1 MRARDSIAA
10 HFDKLVA
17 MGAPRLSRT
26 PVLPIPK
33 RFVPETAT
41 PASAPTH
48 RGLRLPVINLARSK
62 KKTKGTNRAKKTV
75 SNAVFRGGP
84 EGACSPIA
92 TTCLGEGRRLG
103 KLAKNGTIVARDG
116 PGQPAGGPGGAIG
129 FRLLRWQDEGDV
141 DAFDSLVQSILPI
154 LEGLAGRMLRRHG
167 IADTSAVDDAV
178 SLVLDHL
185 RRLRGAGDDEPS
197 VARFLP
203 DPLRSGR
210 GTPGD
215 RGHDREPA
223 DTGMAYVCW
232 LIRDR
237 AADVARGRRREARR
251 AIPLSELHAPP
262 DRPVH
267 RPSSHTGPGAADI
280 DDVAERAASLQEA
293 IALLE
298 PRLRTVTEMLLDG
311 KSQASI
317 AKTLNVCEGT
327 VSRLRRRAILELRRL
342 VGR

>member
-1 MRARDSIAA
+1 
-10 HFDKLVA
+10 
-17 MGAPRLSRT
+17 MGNLSKT
-26 PVLPIPK
+26 ST
-33 RFVPETAT
+33 TA
-41 PASAPTH
+41 
-48 RGLRLPVINLARSK
+48 
-62 KKTKGTNRAKKTV
+62 
-75 SNAVFRGGP
+75 
-84 EGACSPIA
+84 
-92 TTCLGEGRRLG
+92 
-103 KLAKNGTIVARDG
+103 ARDG
-116 PGQPAGGPGGAIG
+116 TGQPAVDPGGAIG
-129 FRLLRWQDEGDV
+129 SRLLRWQDDGDA
-141 DAFDSLVQSILPI
+141 DAFESLVQTILPV

-185 RRLRGAGDDEPS
+185 RRLRGAGDGELR

-210 GTPGD
+210 GTPGE

-223 DTGMAYVCW
+223 DAGMAYVCW

-237 AADVARGRRREARR
+237 AADVARARRREARR
-251 AIPLSELHAPP
+251 AIPLSPLHDPP
-262 DRPVH
+262 DQTGH
-267 RPSSHTGPGAADI
+267 GLSSHTAIGAAEI
-280 DDVAERAASLQEA
+280 DDIAERAASLQEA